1 MDIISQ
7 AGPPFELDGSVTLA
21 GMGWAL
27 QQRQQK
33 ERNPGLEE
41 GRNWEK
47 KNNREQQLLA
57 AYTVPLQL
65 ELLRKEQHVICKDI
79 PP

>member
-7 AGPPFELDGSVTLA
+7 AGPPFELGGSVTLA

-27 QQRQQK
+27 QRRQQK

-41 GRNWEK
+41 GRNWK
-47 KNNREQQLLA
+47 KPQRA
-57 AYTVPLQL
+57 TAPDSI
-65 ELLRKEQHVICKDI
+65 RSA
-79 PP
+79 PPTRASQKGTACHM